1 MTIDEIKQI
10 LQNKLN
16 ELLSRKNHAY
26 IVGDL
31 ATYTSLDNEIAETQA
46 TLDKLS
52 A

>member
-16 ELLSRKNHAY
+16 DLASRKNHAY
-26 IVGDL
+26 ISGDL
-31 ATYTSLDNEIAETQA
+31 ATYTALDIEIAETQA
-46 TLDKLS
+46 TLDKLN